1 MPVGL
6 GDHLSRSWGQSGGGV
21 GFSYHRGVWVNRAP
35 SLTIQDRRDSSEGRE
50 EEDKSSPV
58 VAFSS

>member
-1 MPVGL
+1 M
-6 GDHLSRSWGQSGGGV
+6 
-21 GFSYHRGVWVNRAP
+21 NKAP